1 MSLSV
6 ETIAINRYA
15 PKGSEAINLY
25 SNGLKGGSHLTIGQL
40 VIAVA
45 MRSAAVYEAQSATK
59 MNMMTYDSNV
69 LDKAGDYMGEIS
81 DGSGTG
87 DWSTIKTFLIDELGV
102 DEEDL
107 PDNIDTYV
115 KRMEAIDAMKAKV
128 DALTQSQQT
137 DMIDLQTLVNRRDTA
152 FSVSS
157 NIVRAFGRSMSND
170 ASNF

>member
-6 ETIAINRYA
+6 ETIAVNRYA

-25 SNGLKGGSHLTIGQL
+25 SNGLEGGSHLTIGQL

-45 MRSAAVYEAQSATK
+45 MRSAAVYEAQSVTK

-69 LDKAGDYMGEIS
+69 LDKAGDYMGAIA
-81 DGSGTG
+81 DGSGV
-87 DWSTIKTFLIDELGV
+87 DEWSEIKTFLKDELGV

-107 PDNIDTYV
+107 PDNIDTYT
-115 KRMEAIDAMKAKV
+115 KRLEAIDAMKAKV

-137 DMIDLQTLVNRRDTA
+137 DMIDMQTLVNRRDTA

-157 NIVRAFGRSMSND
+157 NIVRALGSSMSAD